1 MNAPSPEQW
10 FRGWLFFVPGEPT
23 GACDPYRERGRAES
37 RVRSSVKSSRRLRHG
52 SIRIRMVRRCAGRV
66 SSYRLTSLPP
76 DRCTRL
82 RPRCSG
88 LSASS
93 LRTVFPSNCR
103 NGGSFLTVGIFAGRC
118 STGMVVAEQIGGLEI
133 VYLVVPLLQIISASF
148 VTLLRYQL
156 PSGIGEDVLV
166 VAVAGRSQGFSA
178 YWKKRSKS
186 EVMGGADWKERII
199 PRCVPEADR
208 ER

>member
-1 MNAPSPEQW
+1 MRHPRNNGSGDGC
-10 FRGWLFFVPGEPT
+10 FL
-23 GACDPYRERGRAES
+23 YRENRRAHVTRIGSVGGRNQEC
-37 RVRSSVKSSRRLRHG
+37 VRPSKSSRRLRHG

-103 NGGSFLTVGIFAGRC
+103 GGGMFLAVEVFSGDVGA
-118 STGMVVAEQIGGLEI
+118 GMVVAEQIGGFEI
-133 VYLVVPLLQIISASF
+133 VCLVAPLPPDNLRF
-148 VTLLRYQL
+148 VRNPAPLSIARRY
-156 PSGIGEDVLV
+156 
-166 VAVAGRSQGFSA
+166 R
-178 YWKKRSKS
+178 
-186 EVMGGADWKERII
+186 
-199 PRCVPEADR
+199 
-208 ER
+208 

>member
-1 MNAPSPEQW
+1 
-10 FRGWLFFVPGEPT
+10 
-23 GACDPYRERGRAES
+23 
-37 RVRSSVKSSRRLRHG
+37 
-52 SIRIRMVRRCAGRV
+52 
-66 SSYRLTSLPP
+66 
-76 DRCTRL
+76 
-82 RPRCSG
+82 
-88 LSASS
+88 
-93 LRTVFPSNCR
+93 
-103 NGGSFLTVGIFAGRC
+103 
-118 STGMVVAEQIGGLEI
+118 MVVAEQIGGLEI

-156 PSGIGEDVLV
+156 PRGIGEDVLV

>member
-1 MNAPSPEQW
+1 
-10 FRGWLFFVPGEPT
+10 
-23 GACDPYRERGRAES
+23 
-37 RVRSSVKSSRRLRHG
+37 
-52 SIRIRMVRRCAGRV
+52 
-66 SSYRLTSLPP
+66 
-76 DRCTRL
+76 
-82 RPRCSG
+82 
-88 LSASS
+88 
-93 LRTVFPSNCR
+93 
-103 NGGSFLTVGIFAGRC
+103 
-118 STGMVVAEQIGGLEI
+118 MVVAEQIGGLEI